1 MNKNGLVEKL
11 EAAVINKDKKA
22 FINIIFDFT
31 VDDIIALNDN
41 EFDRILY
48 ISNELKIENVDEF
61 FEYLQDE
68 GSFNL
73 DNAMNGVNE
82 FNSILICRFY
92 YELYIHLW
100 MKHDIKFAS
109 ALSNGG
115 IAYSLLSEMGT
126 NAVFNLKTAMH
137 LFQDAQKIF
146 PQTSTSYASTAM
158 NEGNTRLRLAERG
171 VDTEEN
177 LNVAVK
183 LYQDAQKIFPQTST
197 DYARA
202 VANEGYARRILA
214 ERGVDTE
221 ENLNAAVKLCQVAQ
235 KIFPQTSTSYASAV
249 ANEGTARQRLAERGV
264 DTEENLNTAV
274 KLYQIAQKIFP
285 QTSNDYAGTV
295 MNEGIVRQIL
305 AERGV
310 KTEDNLKTAVQ
321 LCQIAQKIFPQ
332 TSTSYA
338 SAVMS
343 EGNTRLR
350 LAERGVDT
358 EENLNTAVKLYQD
371 AQKIFPQTSTDYAS
385 AVMNEGTA
393 RSRLAERGVD
403 TEEKLNTTKNL
414 YTKSILIFENLRD
427 FGGYSIALL
436 NLNRFFINNYRRSG
450 DRKYLDEAK
459 NILEDTEVKIKDREI
474 WDKKLIIAQLHE
486 IRASILEFEGKPGIN
501 KASREYSKAHEL
513 TGNTFY
519 QFMDEFCQAR
529 LDLELFCTIVD
540 KWKEIEKTSIFL
552 DYYDYSRF
560 ECHLEKALNN
570 KGLSREEEFG
580 LALKKLEEIRD
591 RTQIKI
597 IKDRVSAH
605 IYLMTAIINCF
616 RRETYEEAGENVME
630 ARKIFRESDDK
641 AGLKICDIFYDAIIE
656 KKDPEAWME
665 IIRHKDRL
673 SCNIYRLL
681 SEGADRKRTEVGIE
695 RLYESN
701 KRIETKLDEVSG
713 TLKDLNTGFGRI
725 KESLEKE
732 SSDHNI
738 HHQEIMNKLDAAHQ
752 LLKELVI
759 KSQNIGGN
767 EGESIRRFAKQI
779 QQMIENKDL
788 DGLKIFI
795 EEIIKSEK
803 LLSDVIEESTV
814 SKENKEDAK
823 KELKLSISGFKDILS
838 KVKKEINPFSKN
850 VAYNLVAS
858 LMAEEIIKYIFPV
871 LSTAIV
877 GIPIPSQVMN
887 SLSNILK
894 NKTNVITPKEIP
906 F

>member
-177 LNVAVK
+177 LNTAVK
-183 LYQDAQKIFPQTST
+183 LY
-197 DYARA
+197 
-202 VANEGYARRILA
+202 
-214 ERGVDTE
+214 
-221 ENLNAAVKLCQVAQ
+221 QVAQ
-235 KIFPQTSTSYASAV
+235 KIFPQTSS
-249 ANEGTARQRLAERGV
+249 
-264 DTEENLNTAV
+264 
-274 KLYQIAQKIFP
+274 
-285 QTSNDYAGTV
+285 
-295 MNEGIVRQIL
+295 
-305 AERGV
+305 
-310 KTEDNLKTAVQ
+310 
-321 LCQIAQKIFPQ
+321 
-332 TSTSYA
+332 SYA

-343 EGNTRLR
+343 EG
-350 LAERGVDT
+350 
-358 EENLNTAVKLYQD
+358 
-371 AQKIFPQTSTDYAS
+371 I
-385 AVMNEGTA
+385 A
-393 RSRLAERGVD
+393 RQILAERGVD

-513 TGNTFY
+513 TGNT
-519 QFMDEFCQAR
+519 C
-529 LDLELFCTIVD
+529 
-540 KWKEIEKTSIFL
+540 
-552 DYYDYSRF
+552 
-560 ECHLEKALNN
+560 
-570 KGLSREEEFG
+570 
-580 LALKKLEEIRD
+580 
-591 RTQIKI
+591 
-597 IKDRVSAH
+597 
-605 IYLMTAIINCF
+605 
-616 RRETYEEAGENVME
+616 
-630 ARKIFRESDDK
+630 
-641 AGLKICDIFYDAIIE
+641 
-656 KKDPEAWME
+656 
-665 IIRHKDRL
+665 
-673 SCNIYRLL
+673 LL
-681 SEGADRKRTEVGIE
+681 
-695 RLYESN
+695 
-701 KRIETKLDEVSG
+701 
-713 TLKDLNTGFGRI
+713 
-725 KESLEKE
+725 
-732 SSDHNI
+732 
-738 HHQEIMNKLDAAHQ
+738 
-752 LLKELVI
+752 
-759 KSQNIGGN
+759 
-767 EGESIRRFAKQI
+767 
-779 QQMIENKDL
+779 
-788 DGLKIFI
+788 
-795 EEIIKSEK
+795 
-803 LLSDVIEESTV
+803 
-814 SKENKEDAK
+814 
-823 KELKLSISGFKDILS
+823 
-838 KVKKEINPFSKN
+838 
-850 VAYNLVAS
+850 
-858 LMAEEIIKYIFPV
+858 
-871 LSTAIV
+871 
-877 GIPIPSQVMN
+877 
-887 SLSNILK
+887 
-894 NKTNVITPKEIP
+894 
-906 F
+906 

>member
-100 MKHDIKFAS
+100 MKHDIKLAS

-285 QTSNDYAGTV
+285 QTSN
-295 MNEGIVRQIL
+295 
-305 AERGV
+305 
-310 KTEDNLKTAVQ
+310 
-321 LCQIAQKIFPQ
+321 
-332 TSTSYA
+332 
-338 SAVMS
+338 
-343 EGNTRLR
+343 
-350 LAERGVDT
+350 
-358 EENLNTAVKLYQD
+358 
-371 AQKIFPQTSTDYAS
+371 DYAS

>member
-183 LYQDAQKIFPQTST
+183 LYQDAQKIFPQTRT

-202 VANEGYARRILA
+202 VANEGTARQILA
-214 ERGVDTE
+214 ERGADTE
-221 ENLNAAVKLCQVAQ
+221 ENLNTAVKLCQVAQ

-321 LCQIAQKIFPQ
+321 L
-332 TSTSYA
+332 
-338 SAVMS
+338 
-343 EGNTRLR
+343 
-350 LAERGVDT
+350 
-358 EENLNTAVKLYQD
+358 YQD

-385 AVMNEGTA
+385 AVMNEGTT

-513 TGNTFY
+513 TGNT
-519 QFMDEFCQAR
+519 C
-529 LDLELFCTIVD
+529 
-540 KWKEIEKTSIFL
+540 
-552 DYYDYSRF
+552 
-560 ECHLEKALNN
+560 
-570 KGLSREEEFG
+570 
-580 LALKKLEEIRD
+580 
-591 RTQIKI
+591 
-597 IKDRVSAH
+597 
-605 IYLMTAIINCF
+605 
-616 RRETYEEAGENVME
+616 
-630 ARKIFRESDDK
+630 
-641 AGLKICDIFYDAIIE
+641 
-656 KKDPEAWME
+656 
-665 IIRHKDRL
+665 
-673 SCNIYRLL
+673 LL
-681 SEGADRKRTEVGIE
+681 
-695 RLYESN
+695 
-701 KRIETKLDEVSG
+701 
-713 TLKDLNTGFGRI
+713 
-725 KESLEKE
+725 
-732 SSDHNI
+732 
-738 HHQEIMNKLDAAHQ
+738 
-752 LLKELVI
+752 
-759 KSQNIGGN
+759 
-767 EGESIRRFAKQI
+767 
-779 QQMIENKDL
+779 
-788 DGLKIFI
+788 
-795 EEIIKSEK
+795 
-803 LLSDVIEESTV
+803 
-814 SKENKEDAK
+814 
-823 KELKLSISGFKDILS
+823 
-838 KVKKEINPFSKN
+838 
-850 VAYNLVAS
+850 
-858 LMAEEIIKYIFPV
+858 
-871 LSTAIV
+871 
-877 GIPIPSQVMN
+877 
-887 SLSNILK
+887 
-894 NKTNVITPKEIP
+894 
-906 F
+906 

>member
-158 NEGNTRLRLAERG
+158 N
-171 VDTEEN
+171 
-177 LNVAVK
+177 
-183 LYQDAQKIFPQTST
+183 
-197 DYARA
+197 
-202 VANEGYARRILA
+202 
-214 ERGVDTE
+214 
-221 ENLNAAVKLCQVAQ
+221 
-235 KIFPQTSTSYASAV
+235 
-249 ANEGTARQRLAERGV
+249 
-264 DTEENLNTAV
+264 
-274 KLYQIAQKIFP
+274 
-285 QTSNDYAGTV
+285 
-295 MNEGIVRQIL
+295 
-305 AERGV
+305 
-310 KTEDNLKTAVQ
+310 
-321 LCQIAQKIFPQ
+321 
-332 TSTSYA
+332 
-338 SAVMS
+338 